1 MLKVSNG
8 FIWILIGYCFG
19 TFFSGSPWCALLK
32 IVSNWFHYS
41 SIGSI
46 MGILSLSFLV
56 GDSLSRLYL
65 SLFIALN
72 FTWSNVFFI
81 TGITMLFFTILIQF
95 LIFDSPI
102 QFNFEEFEED
112 PRSLTKIENEKENE
126 NFFKILIPIFKSP
139 SFWLITIIYIGLT
152 FMRYILIDWIPLF
165 LTSRSNASKSNASL
179 GSTLPPLFGALS
191 TLIIGY
197 LNDKLSTNL
206 RNFTLLIFQILTII
220 LAGILFYFTYFFNE
234 NDLILT
240 MILLGCL
247 GFTILGPYTLPASA
261 ISNEYGGKKANATVS
276 GLLDAFSLIGASM
289 SG

>member
-1 MLKVSNG
+1 
-8 FIWILIGYCFG
+8 
-19 TFFSGSPWCALLK
+19 
-32 IVSNWFHYS
+32 
-41 SIGSI
+41 

-72 FTWSNVFFI
+72 FTWSNLFFI
-81 TGITMLFFTILIQF
+81 TGISMLFFTILIQF

-240 MILLGCL
+240 MILLGSL

-289 SG
+289 SGYF